1 MTVGTTLLTPPL
13 QHAEWHYSGTVCQ
26 SALLAFRNTRRLC
39 SCTCFKM
46 FFSRYLNTAT
56 QKYTCKHK
64 EKYKHKFL
72 NKPSYHTIQ
81 CKCACV
87 CVCSVYVGGTY
98 IRTYVCVP
106 VCTCTVTAVLGI
118 KGLGCWQLQVTLGYV
133 EHAYEMLHITI
144 HRNDL
149 ISMTQVKGY
158 WPVRHAFAYVANTNF
173 N

>member
-1 MTVGTTLLTPPL
+1 MTVRTTLLTPPL
-13 QHAEWHYSGTVCQ
+13 QHAGWHYSGTVCQ

-56 QKYTCKHK
+56 QKYTCKHR

-87 CVCSVYVGGTY
+87 CVCSVYVCGWY
-98 IRTYVCVP
+98 VHTYVRVCACVHLHSYSCP
-106 VCTCTVTAVLGI
+106 GDKGARMLTAASNTWVCGACKWNATHHDSQKWSNL
-118 KGLGCWQLQVTLGYV
+118 
-133 EHAYEMLHITI
+133 
-144 HRNDL
+144 NDPSQRL
-149 ISMTQVKGY
+149 LT
-158 WPVRHAFAYVANTNF
+158 R
-173 N
+173 